1 MRVKY
6 NGGMKQVYYKHKVEN
21 LLNISKIVTVHYF
34 EFDAHFKGR
43 EEKHDFWEM
52 VYAIK
57 SPLVCSANGERIFLE
72 EGEVLFHKPSEPHA
86 HAADG
91 EHAPDVFVISFE
103 CKSEAIRFF
112 ENKHLSLSREL
123 CKYIYAIIEESK
135 NTFDLPVSDPYVR
148 KMPLAKTDTL
158 GGLQMIK
165 NLTELLLIGL
175 MRQETGKVGGT
186 AQFLLK
192 EDYEEHIT
200 REIIAYLK
208 ANLERSVSVDDIAKT
223 LSYTKSYLFRQ
234 FKKSTGDTIMS
245 YFLKLKIDAA
255 KKRLREEDCP
265 ISEIAQTLSFE
276 SPAYFSKAFKKVTG
290 RTPMQYRTTHKKQ

>member
-1 MRVKY
+1 
-6 NGGMKQVYYKHKVEN
+6 MKQLYYKHKVEN

-34 EFDAHFKGR
+34 ELDSHFAGH
-43 EEKHDFWEM
+43 EESHDFWEM

-57 SPLVCSANGERIFLE
+57 GPLVCTRDEERIILA
-72 EGEVLFHKPSEPHA
+72 EGEILFHKPGEPHA

-91 EHAPDVFVISFE
+91 EHAPDVFIISFE

-112 ENKHLSLSREL
+112 EGKHLHLDREL
-123 CKYIYAIIEESK
+123 YRYVYDIVEESK
-135 NTFDLPVSDPYVR
+135 NTFDLPVSDPSVR

-175 MRQETGKVGGT
+175 MRRETGKVGGA

-208 ANLERSVSVDDIAKT
+208 ANLDKTVSVDEIAKT

-234 FKKSTGDTIMS
+234 FKRSTGDTIMS

-255 KKRLREEDCP
+255 KKRLREEDSP
-265 ISEIAQTLSFE
+265 ISEIAATLAFD
-276 SPAYFSKAFKKVTG
+276 SPAYFSKVFKRVTG
-290 RTPMQYRTTHKKQ
+290 RTPMQYRASHKKQ